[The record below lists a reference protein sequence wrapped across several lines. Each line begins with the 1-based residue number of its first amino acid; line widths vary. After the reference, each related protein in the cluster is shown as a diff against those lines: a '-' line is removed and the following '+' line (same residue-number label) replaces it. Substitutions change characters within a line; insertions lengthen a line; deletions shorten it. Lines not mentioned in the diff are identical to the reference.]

1 MSVIAIT
8 VMRAFDSCGIILSV
22 RFGVVNLYGEG
33 AGSVFLSLGTN
44 SLRCIYLDLGNPAS
58 S

>member
-1 MSVIAIT
+1 MSMIGIT
-8 VMRAFDSCGIILSV
+8 AMRVFDSCGILLSV

-33 AGSVFLSLGTN
+33 AGSDFLSLGTH
-44 SLRCIYLDLGNPAS
+44 SLRCIYLDLGSPAS

>member
-1 MSVIAIT
+1 MIGIT
-8 VMRAFDSCGIILSV
+8 VMRAFDSCGILLSV

-33 AGSVFLSLGTN
+33 AGSVFLSLGTH
-44 SLRCIYLDLGNPAS
+44 SLRCIYLDVGSPAS